1 MSWLQIFTTAF
12 SPTVNPNGGSQWYI
26 PVPPSSICT
35 DSFAILAFELWPS
48 RQKELLAWI
57 SRRLNILPS
66 VSFTKLSLP
75 CLFVTLPLEKW
86 HHFFSKTRPALQA
99 RLLAHSKRHCAS
111 QDFPLSEVQS
121 LQQFLSPLHYLGS
134 SNMLICR
141 FCSSTL
147 YHQIALFS
155 LPWDGSNTVLL
166 VGKVVPLEIFLVAQV
181 SQQSKSPLNICKKKK
196 KNVLHQTGRLNG
208 KGNRRSGECTGSGGF
223 FHFFIVLPD
232 PCKCEPW
239 KASLSLFFFFCKNCA
254 FEIYARWIKWRKMGC
269 RWQELTVWLLAGQ
282 QQHLVTVSLMF
293 WN

>member
-1 MSWLQIFTTAF
+1 M
-12 SPTVNPNGGSQWYI
+12 NPNGGSQWYI

-111 QDFPLSEVQS
+111 QDFSLSEVQS

-196 KNVLHQTGRLNG
+196 KKRCFTSNW
-208 KGNRRSGECTGSGGF
+208 KIEWEGEQKKWRVYRQWGF
-223 FHFFIVLPD
+223 FPFFY
-232 PCKCEPW
+232 
-239 KASLSLFFFFCKNCA
+239 SSS
-254 FEIYARWIKWRKMGC
+254 RSM
-269 RWQELTVWLLAGQ
+269 
-282 QQHLVTVSLMF
+282 
-293 WN
+293 